1 MNTLIP
7 TEKKEVIENL
17 TKNENIVL
25 LKLDKEKGVVL
36 MNKIDYVNKCNEL
49 LSTAQFKQLDND
61 PTRPT
66 ERKMQSLLRKIKTHL
81 PDEELYKTLY
91 PTGSAPGKFYGT
103 AKVHKLKT
111 GEGID
116 KLPLRPIVSNIGTA
130 TYQTAKYLAKLLSP
144 LNKSRYSV
152 NCTKAFLHDLE
163 PISIADDEELVS
175 FDVVGLFTN
184 VPLKHTI
191 KIILNR
197 IYEKNEIKTN
207 IPREDMKLL
216 LEMCTKNVSCQAI
229 FNTQKVPPV
238 VFLSIALSILN
249 DLLSGLLSIS
259 TSTSIGTILNMIA
272 INYTARYR

>member
-66 ERKMQSLLRKIKTHL
+66 ERKMQSLLRKSKTHL

-130 TYQTAKYLAKLLSP
+130 T
-144 LNKSRYSV
+144 
-152 NCTKAFLHDLE
+152 
-163 PISIADDEELVS
+163 
-175 FDVVGLFTN
+175 
-184 VPLKHTI
+184 
-191 KIILNR
+191 
-197 IYEKNEIKTN
+197 
-207 IPREDMKLL
+207 
-216 LEMCTKNVSCQAI
+216 
-229 FNTQKVPPV
+229 
-238 VFLSIALSILN
+238 
-249 DLLSGLLSIS
+249 
-259 TSTSIGTILNMIA
+259 
-272 INYTARYR
+272 